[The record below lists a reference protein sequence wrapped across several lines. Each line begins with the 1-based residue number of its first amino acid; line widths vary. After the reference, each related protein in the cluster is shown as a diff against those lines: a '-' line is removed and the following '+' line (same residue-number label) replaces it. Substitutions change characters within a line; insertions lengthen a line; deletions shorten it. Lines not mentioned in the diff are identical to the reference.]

1 MFHALE
7 KFNKKEALKELR
19 MRKATPKVQMKPI
32 AVIALSQSLVY
43 MLYFFWK
50 YPLSKEWL
58 IKSFWHATIRVTQ

>member
-19 MRKATPKVQMKPI
+19 MRKATTKVQMKPI

-50 YPLSKEWL
+50 YSLSKQWL
-58 IKSFWHATIRVTQ
+58 IKSFWHATMRVT

>member
-7 KFNKKEALKELR
+7 KFNKKEAVKELR

-32 AVIALSQSLVY
+32 AVIVLSHSLVY

-50 YPLSKEWL
+50 YSLSKEWL
-58 IKSFWHATIRVTQ
+58 IKSFRHATMRFT